1 LIQAHSSVSRI
12 FYVFLIY
19 SISCVNYQMAT
30 VKHTIQKGYV
40 ILIEFF
46 QDFNSKPFIHALIC
60 VAA

>member
-1 LIQAHSSVSRI
+1 
-12 FYVFLIY
+12 
-19 SISCVNYQMAT
+19 MAT